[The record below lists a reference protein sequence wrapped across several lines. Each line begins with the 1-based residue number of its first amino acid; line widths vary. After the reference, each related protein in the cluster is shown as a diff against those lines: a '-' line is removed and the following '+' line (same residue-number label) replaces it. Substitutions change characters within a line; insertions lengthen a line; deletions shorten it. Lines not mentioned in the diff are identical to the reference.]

1 MNHRHL
7 LPNEIDLLVDGDAG
21 FGLAPLRAHVG
32 ECGECRQRYDELHAV
47 AASVEAVPHFTPT
60 LRFADGVMAKVQV
73 VEPWHVAM
81 TETAKR
87 FVPASTP
94 MRVLLGAGAGVAAL
108 AVSGSAAVLAFRGD
122 LAGWVVSLFIDRTRQ
137 TLVTGAGEVAAS
149 ALGADATTTLA
160 SGGLA
165 TLALTSAVLAVAAIG
180 AVIGFR
186 RLAVTARAHRS

>member
-21 FGLAPLRAHVG
+21 FGVAPLRAHLS
-32 ECGECRQRYDELHAV
+32 ECDDCRLRYDELRLV
-47 AASVEAVPHFTPT
+47 AEAVEAVPHFTPN

-73 VEPWHVAM
+73 VEPWHVAL
-81 TETAKR
+81 TESAAR
-87 FVPASTP
+87 LVPASTP
-94 MRVLLGAGAGVAAL
+94 MRYLVGAGAGVAAI
-108 AVSGSAAVLAFRGD
+108 AISGSAALLAFRGD
-122 LAGWVVSLFIDRTRQ
+122 LAGWVVNLFVDRTRQ

-165 TLALTSAVLAVAAIG
+165 TLAITSIVLAAAATG
-180 AVIGFR
+180 AVMGFR
-186 RLAVTARAHRS
+186 RLAATARANRS